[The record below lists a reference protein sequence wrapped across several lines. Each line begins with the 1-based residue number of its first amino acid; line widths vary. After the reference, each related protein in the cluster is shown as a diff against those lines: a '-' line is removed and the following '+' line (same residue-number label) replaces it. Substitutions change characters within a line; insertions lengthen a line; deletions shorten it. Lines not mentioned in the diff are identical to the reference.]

1 VLAPRP
7 HPLFLALVGKV
18 QTRLRAALPPA
29 QLAQAPA
36 KALETVVTNTPS
48 LTIFAGYLGDQW
60 QDPTNANTQWWP
72 LFFDAAMSKGML
84 VDKDDIEIFDART
97 EETAAFGKRDY
108 IWVNVDKPIRVGTGP
123 PAFWLNGSFTRAG
136 DFAASVS
143 GGTIAPQQGIL
154 RDATTPTCCGMRSRG

>member
-18 QTRLRAALPPA
+18 QGRLRAALPPQA
-29 QLAQAPA
+29 QAQAPA
-36 KALETVVTNTPS
+36 KAVEAVVTNTPS
-48 LTIFAGYLGDQW
+48 LTIFAGYLGDEW
-60 QDPTNANTQWWP
+60 QDPVDAGTRWWP

-84 VDKDDIEIFDART
+84 VNTDDIEIYDARKDD
-97 EETAAFGKRDY
+97 TAAFGKRDY
-108 IWVNVDKPIRVGTGP
+108 IWVQVDKSIRVGTGP

-143 GGTIAPQQGIL
+143 GGTIGPQGGIL
-154 RDATTPTCCGMRSRG
+154 RDATTPTCCGIRSRG